1 MFRRVVLVCLIV
13 GLLSGCQTA
22 RVGHTGLKVPVPS
35 LSFIGLPWPGLGE
48 GDLEGMAWENAF
60 VAMKGRMQH
69 EYPFTEWKGIDWDA
83 LEAKYRPRI
92 KAAQDAK
99 DDEAYYLALREF
111 LYSIPDG
118 HVGISDAPEY
128 RLHAIG
134 GGYGFALVRLDD
146 GRVIACV
153 VDKGGAAEKL
163 GMKWGAELLSW
174 NGRAMAESAAAV
186 SVLWAP
192 EPPAT
197 PVDRVREQY
206 RLLTRAPVGTK
217 AHIAF
222 KNPGES
228 APIEAEIVAYQDR
241 YVSLELAAMFEAAFR
256 DESDPFTATY
266 LPGDIGYVKM
276 QGIGATLSAPFPERA
291 FAKTL
296 QAYQDRGVKGMIL
309 DLRRNR
315 GGSDELAAKYCGYF
329 FGEEQPFKEVETF
342 SEAEKAFAV
351 DAKRS
356 VKIVPAQPSFTRPVV
371 VLIDSSTL
379 DAGEGIAAA
388 LKRLPNVRT
397 VGDAATHASFA
408 TTGGGMTMP
417 KGHTVLY
424 PIGRALDAQGKI
436 LLESDREGNGGVTPD
451 VRVETTQ
458 ETVQRRFVKN
468 EDVVLERGQ
477 QVLAEMI
484 AAAQ

>member
-1 MFRRVVLVCLIV
+1 MFRRVVLVLLFLGC
-13 GLLSGCQTA
+13 LSGCQTA

-48 GDLEGMAWENAF
+48 GDLEGMAWDNAF

-69 EYPFTEWKGIDWDA
+69 EYPFTEWKAIDWDA

-118 HVGISDAPEY
+118 HVGISDVPEY

-174 NGRAMAESAAAV
+174 NDRAMAESAAAV

-217 AHIAF
+217 VRFTF
-222 KNPGES
+222 KNPGDT
-228 APIEAEIVAYQDR
+228 ATQTAEIEAYQDH

-256 DESDPFTATY
+256 DESDPFSATF
-266 LPGDIGYVKM
+266 LPGDIGYLKM
-276 QGIGATLSAPFPERA
+276 QGIGATLSVPFPERA
-291 FAKTL
+291 FAKSMQVYL
-296 QAYQDRGVKGMIL
+296 DHGVKGLIL

-315 GGSDELAAKYCGYF
+315 GGSDELAAKLCGHF
-329 FGEEQPFKEVETF
+329 FTVEQPYKDVQTYNE
-342 SEAEKAFAV
+342 SAKAFTQ
-351 DAKRS
+351 DGKRS
-356 VKIVPAQPSFTRPVV
+356 VNITPAQPAFTKPVV

-379 DAGEGIAAA
+379 DAGEGIVAA

-417 KGHTVLY
+417 TGHTVLY
-424 PIGRALDAQGKI
+424 PIGRALDEHGKI
-436 LLESDREGNGGVTPD
+436 LLESDREGNGGIAPD
-451 VRVETTQ
+451 VRVEITQ

-484 AAAQ
+484 AAQ